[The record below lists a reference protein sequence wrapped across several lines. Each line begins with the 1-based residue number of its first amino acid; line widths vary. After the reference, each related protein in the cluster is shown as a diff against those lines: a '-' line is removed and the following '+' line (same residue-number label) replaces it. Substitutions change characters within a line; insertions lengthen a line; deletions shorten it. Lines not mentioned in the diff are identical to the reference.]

1 MMPWLISTKPIA
13 MVMKIVTQDNFVH
26 FQTMVS
32 EDPLSKI
39 KMESVCL
46 KEKKMS
52 SVTMGQTMLVK
63 ITLAAYTRMF
73 AKSMDL

>member
-1 MMPWLISTKPIA
+1 MPWLISTKPIA
-13 MVMKIVTQDNFVH
+13 TVMKIVTQDNSVH
-26 FQTMVS
+26 FQTMVR

-46 KEKKMS
+46 KEKKIS